1 MHAFIGGAIS
11 SATGGDFKAGAVA
24 AGASQAMASVL
35 NSTFDTQPKL
45 RQAFYQ
51 EINGDRPRLES
62 TLKMWSVPFLP
73 KTNAEAQQAAK
84 KLGFEKINETIHGGQ
99 AIFKKGKYYIT
110 RDIAG
115 HVGGAW
121 KMADSVKSLGSK
133 KTRSG
138 TYDINLNRIG
148 D

>member
-1 MHAFIGGAIS
+1 V
-11 SATGGDFKAGAVA
+11 KA
-24 AGASQAMASVL
+24 
-35 NSTFDTQPKL
+35 
-45 RQAFYQ
+45 
-51 EINGDRPRLES
+51 
-62 TLKMWSVPFLP
+62 WSVPFSLSP
-73 KTNAEAQQAAK
+73 F
-84 KLGFEKINETIHGGQ
+84 LIHGGQ

>member
-1 MHAFIGGAIS
+1 
-11 SATGGDFKAGAVA
+11 
-24 AGASQAMASVL
+24 MASVL